1 MSDKTEPVEM
11 KGMKGME
18 EMEEIEF
25 GLEPT
30 EEETITLK
38 PRRDDDELSDDSDD
52 ELDELNDA
60 SLSDE
65 LNELMDDA
73 SLNDDDG
80 NAQTV
85 FNTVLNEKDKR
96 LSEIIISNTLRG
108 PLDFSV
114 LQKMGFECVK
124 KIVFQKRG
132 GITRLQNLPK
142 DLVVLECSQQAL
154 TTLGALPPHLEELD
168 VADNRLTEL
177 DLASTPKLKKLQISN
192 NHLTLLENLPADLEE
207 LYVDGNYLEELDL
220 VNAQNLKVLHI
231 SRIAEYLIISHFPSA
246 SIVDFQHDNTAFSKG
261 EGTPTPVKTKGKTR
275 AIPYEDALNE
285 YYEMKSRYE
294 GSRKKCPNCEQVGG
308 LLFSTDGKNLL
319 ALCGNA
325 ANPCS
330 FKINLFRGKFV
341 DKRRHREELEQQVLS
356 VGGEIIRLN
365 LDAAF
370 EYLDETQTAAR
381 YTKLKE
387 KRQLLTLEQERLIE
401 PVTVRDEHEEQLQET
416 QRQIRDIA
424 AILKTDFAEYKQ
436 TQNSALLE
444 RIMDLQVR
452 QYVPLLEKERS
463 LKWDYTEAVIFGKK
477 SGLDKS
483 PQYGCRLVHYGKG
496 EYVEDLLIG
505 EKPSVSK

>member
-11 KGMKGME
+11 KEME

-30 EEETITLK
+30 EDEVLTLK
-38 PRRDDDELSDDSDD
+38 PRRDDELSDDSDD
-52 ELDELNDA
+52 DSLSDDDDLDELDEL
-60 SLSDE
+60 L
-65 LNELMDDA
+65 DDA

-96 LSEIIISNTLRG
+96 LSEIIISNTLKG

-154 TTLGALPPHLEELD
+154 TTLGVLPPHLEELD

-261 EGTPTPVKTKGKTR
+261 EGTPAKTKGKTR

-325 ANPCS
+325 TNPCS

-341 DKRRHREELEQQVLS
+341 DKQRHREELEQQVLS

-401 PVTVRDEHEEQLQET
+401 PETVRDEREERLQET

-436 TQNSALLE
+436 TRNSALLE
-444 RIMDLQVR
+444 RIMDLQIR
-452 QYVPLLEKERS
+452 QYTPLLEKERD
-463 LKWDYTEAVIFGKK
+463 LRWDHTEAVVFGKK

-483 PQYGCRLVHYGKG
+483 PQYGCRLVHYGRG
-496 EYVEDLLIG
+496 EYVQDLLIG
-505 EKPSVSK
+505 ESPSVSK